1 VRHHRAASSFARTA
15 ALYERARPE
24 YAPAAVAYLVER
36 LGLGPG
42 RTVLDLGAGTGKL
55 SRALVTSGARVIAV
69 EPLAEMRAHVP
80 AGIETLAGTA
90 EKIPLEDDT
99 VDAVTVAQAFHWFD
113 EDAAGAEIRRVLRAG
128 GMLGL
133 VSNRRDD
140 SDPTTRAFGE
150 ILARHRAHPSLEPAP
165 SGERFSHTHPVASFA
180 ELASTESSIASL
192 ADEERRA
199 ALADFSALGGGEL
212 HYTTY
217 VSIVAPH

>member
-15 ALYERARPE
+15 DLYERARPR

-55 SRALVTSGARVIAV
+55 SRALLASGARVIAV
-69 EPLAEMRAHVP
+69 EPLAEMRALVP

-90 EKIPLEDDT
+90 EQIPLGDDA

-113 EDAAGAEIRRVLRAG
+113 EDAARTEIRRVLRAG
-128 GMLGL
+128 GMLAL

-140 SDPTTRAFGE
+140 SDETTRAFGE

-165 SGERFSHTHPVASFA
+165 SGEQFAHTHSVASFA
-180 ELASTESSIASL
+180 DLAATESSIASL
-192 ADEERRA
+192 DEEDRRI
-199 ALADFSALGGGEL
+199 ALAEFAALGGGEL